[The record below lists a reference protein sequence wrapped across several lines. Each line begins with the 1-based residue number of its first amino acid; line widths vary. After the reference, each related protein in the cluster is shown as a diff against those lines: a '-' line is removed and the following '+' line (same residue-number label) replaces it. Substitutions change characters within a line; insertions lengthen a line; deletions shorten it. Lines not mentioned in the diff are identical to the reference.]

1 MRCEEIRKQLIT
13 EARLSRLPDEVQKH
27 LLECPDCRQAQALY
41 AGIEQEL
48 HQQSDWQPPPGF
60 VERVGKLGLSALGAR
75 AAKPRQIRWGVLE
88 SAVAAFL
95 PWFLL
100 GLLAAVFSVVVLANL
115 NTLLAGCRQLA
126 VSFAGALLAN
136 ALPLAWSAAILSLC
150 FTTWLTRRMLG

>member
-1 MRCEEIRKQLIT
+1 MRCEEIRKQLIKD
-13 EARLSRLPDEVQKH
+13 ARLSRLPDEVQQH

-48 HQQSDWQPPPGF
+48 RQQAVWQPPPGF
-60 VERVGKLGLSALGAR
+60 VARVGKLGLCALGAR
-75 AAKPRQIRWGVLE
+75 PAKPRQIRWGVPE

-100 GLLAAVFSVVVLANL
+100 GLLAAAFSVAVLSNL
-115 NTLLAGCRQLA
+115 NTLVVGARQLA
-126 VSFAGALLAN
+126 ASFSGALLAN

-150 FTTWLTRRMLG
+150 FATWLTRRIIG